1 MRARHGR
8 HYTPNPDAQNKNH
21 KRGTLLEEP
30 NQKITRKIL
39 KPQGLTLADLRHP
52 HEYGRLKPE
61 M

>member
-1 MRARHGR
+1 MDVITHL
-8 HYTPNPDAQNKNH
+8 TPTRRTRTTNA
-21 KRGTLLEEP
+21 GTLLEEP